1 MRRAF
6 FVLTVVLVLLVS
18 IAPAANAKPVAWTTI
33 RYHVVQPGETIYC
46 IARAYGVAPWAISVH
61 NGLMRPDLIRPG
73 QRLAIPNAYAS
84 VPAGPTCTPQWHPW
98 PGYACSCASYHTI
111 LAGENLY
118 RISLNHGVSMWH
130 VAECNHIYDLNYIRA
145 GYTLCIPD
153 P

>member
-46 IARAYGVAPWAISVH
+46 IARAYGVAPWAISAH
-61 NGLMRPDLIRPG
+61 NGLMRPDLIHPG
-73 QRLAIPNAYAS
+73 KRLAIPNAYTS
-84 VPAGPTCTPQWHPW
+84 VPAGPTCTPQGHWHPW
-98 PGYACSCASYHTI
+98 PDCTCAYYHTI
-111 LAGENLY
+111 VAGENLY